1 MMLGNILLI
10 IKNISEGEGEQPTI
24 PASLDFASGIF
35 AAFLL
40 VISLLAYRH
49 TKLKRLLFV
58 SVAFGLFSFR
68 AIIPRLDIFLPDLDL
83 SANIETILSI
93 TGFVILGLFFLAIV
107 KKQKS

>member
-1 MMLGNILLI
+1 MTLENILLVL
-10 IKNISEGEGEQPTI
+10 KSTSEGDVEPPLL

-40 VISLLAYRH
+40 ALSLLAYKR
-49 TKLKRLLFV
+49 TKVKRLLFV

-68 AIIPRLDIFLPDLDL
+68 AIIPRLDLFLPDLDL
-83 SANIETILSI
+83 STSIETILSI
-93 TGFVILGLFFLAIV
+93 TGFVILGFFFLAIV